1 MIYVCPLARLHE
13 TVHQTGA
20 RHIVTML
27 KDTDRVERPN
37 HILQTNH
44 LVLGMDDICSPID
57 GYVIPRE
64 EQIERLISFVRAW
77 DRAQPLV
84 VHCYAGI
91 SRSTAGAYVVACAL
105 NTQRSEFAIA
115 QELRRASATAT
126 PNGRIVSLADEIL
139 GRDGR
144 MVAAIEAIGRGALA
158 YEADPFRL
166 DLE

>member
-57 GYVIPRE
+57 GYVIPSD

-77 DRAQPLV
+77 DRAKPLV

-91 SRSTAGAYVVACAL
+91 SRSTAGAYVAACAL